1 MATRSLTR
9 ELALL
14 VLGQVPE
21 QKSASVADLALDS
34 ILDQALDT
42 LTQHWRESLD
52 ASAAE
57 LDQAQQSL
65 LDSELQQGE
74 PGTHDTVRT
83 HLRAS
88 LSSAEQV
95 LNGLSAS
102 LELPRLLLLG
112 DQEQIRRGAMDRVQ
126 KVLTQRE
133 GIDKRLDQ
141 VMETALVTVPV
152 LKLGLV
158 KVKALVLEWAQGLA
172 RGPLRR
178 QRPRPVVEP
187 SAGHRPHGPKPEPHP
202 LPHWLQELES
212 APAPLK
218 RGHQSH
224 QPSVPASARGWAS
237 APASVTPQPVVRT
250 S

>member
-57 LDQAQQSL
+57 LEQAQQSL

-74 PGTHDTVRT
+74 AGTHDTVRT

-112 DQEQIRRGAMDRVQ
+112 DQEQIRRGAMERVQ
-126 KVLTQRE
+126 KVLSQRE
-133 GIDKRLDQ
+133 AIDTRLDQ
-141 VMETALVTVPV
+141 VMEGWRLTRLPRIDRDILRLAVVDLESLRTPAPV
-152 LKLGLV
+152 AFNEAVEL
-158 KVKALVLEWAQGLA
+158 ANRYSDEQG
-172 RGPLRR
+172 RRMINGVLRR
-178 QRPRPVVEP
+178 FHD
-187 SAGHRPHGPKPEPHP
+187 A
-202 LPHWLQELES
+202 
-212 APAPLK
+212 
-218 RGHQSH
+218 QSK
-224 QPSVPASARGWAS
+224 ASA
-237 APASVTPQPVVRT
+237 
-250 S
+250 

>member
-74 PGTHDTVRT
+74 AGTHDTVRT

-112 DQEQIRRGAMDRVQ
+112 DQEQIRRGAMERVQ

-141 VMETALVTVPV
+141 VMEGWRLTRLPRIDRDILRLAVVDLESLRTPAPV
-152 LKLGLV
+152 AFNEAVEL
-158 KVKALVLEWAQGLA
+158 ANRYSDEQG
-172 RGPLRR
+172 RRMINGVLRR
-178 QRPRPVVEP
+178 FHD
-187 SAGHRPHGPKPEPHP
+187 A
-202 LPHWLQELES
+202 
-212 APAPLK
+212 
-218 RGHQSH
+218 QSK
-224 QPSVPASARGWAS
+224 ASA
-237 APASVTPQPVVRT
+237 
-250 S
+250 

>member
-1 MATRSLTR
+1 MATRSLSR

-34 ILDQALDT
+34 ILDQALET

-65 LDSELQQGE
+65 LDSELQQGATE
-74 PGTHDTVRT
+74 THDAVRT
-83 HLRAS
+83 HLRSS

-112 DQEQIRRGAMDRVQ
+112 DQEQIRRGAMERVQ
-126 KVLTQRE
+126 KVLNQRE
-133 GIDKRLDQ
+133 GIDARLDQ
-141 VMETALVTVPV
+141 VMEGWRLTRLPRIDRDI
-152 LKLGLV
+152 LR
-158 KVKALVLEWAQGLA
+158 LA
-172 RGPLRR
+172 
-178 QRPRPVVEP
+178 VVD
-187 SAGHRPHGPKPEPHP
+187 
-202 LPHWLQELES
+202 LES
-212 APAPLK
+212 MRTPAPVAFNEAVELAN
-218 RGHQSH
+218 RYSDEQGRRMINGVL
-224 QPSVPASARGWAS
+224 PEVGTLA
-237 APASVTPQPVVRT
+237 
-250 S
+250 